1 MRKSFVAGWNRSRRW
16 LLSGFLSGLALC
28 GGIVVS
34 NESSAATAHSGST
47 VTSNAPPS
55 TDWPVFGNDLNAS
68 FFSTQNQIT
77 TSNVKKLGVAWRKS
91 LGPEQFLVE
100 GYPIETDGK
109 LFITTSSDVV
119 QAYNAATGKLLW
131 QHAANVDFSQ
141 STGIGGYSVSTN
153 RGVAVSNGKVYELT
167 FDDHLDALQEATG
180 EQLWSSKVADDS
192 TGAYETMQ
200 PTVYNGLVFVGVSGS
215 QDGIRGFV
223 AAYNAK
229 TGKQVWRFYTVP
241 RRGTEWVPKNGGGG
255 GVYMPP
261 TVDPTTGLVYVGTST
276 PAPVLYGAGRKGAD
290 LYTDSILALK
300 MKTGKLVWHYQEIPH
315 DLWNYGADSP
325 VMLFNL
331 EKDGTTTRAL
341 AEAGKDGRVYILN
354 AKTGKLLYKP
364 LPYVK
369 VNHPPPTKKGTLVCP
384 GSIGGSPYSPLA
396 LDPTVGAAYVSG
408 INLCQILTVVPKG
421 VVGGEKEFAG
431 SRATP
436 PHEVPSGTFD
446 AVNLKTGKFLWQRK
460 MSTPMIGGAAATA
473 GGLVFTGDQHG
484 NFYGIDARTGKT
496 LWKVNLKLA
505 FGSAPIVYTIGKTE
519 YVAAAI
525 GGSATTAA
533 SSLGQTGAEL
543 VVFKLGGKPIKG

>member
-1 MRKSFVAGWNRSRRW
+1 MRKSFVADWSRSRHW
-16 LLSGFLSGLALC
+16 IVSAFVVAGLAAF
-28 GGIVVS
+28 GGVIATRS
-34 NESSAATAHSGST
+34 GAATAHGAST
-47 VTSNAPPS
+47 VTSNAAPS
-55 TDWPVFGNDLNAS
+55 TDWPAFGNDLNAS
-68 FFSTQNQIT
+68 FFSTQDQIT
-77 TSNVKKLGVAWRKS
+77 TSNVKKLGVAWKKS

-100 GYPIETDGK
+100 GYPIEVGGK

-131 QHAANVDFSQ
+131 QHAGNVDFSQ

-153 RGVAVSNGKVYELT
+153 RGVAVANGKVYELT
-167 FDDHLDALQEATG
+167 FDDHLDALQEGTG

-200 PTVYNGLVFVGVSGS
+200 PTVYNGLVYVGVSGS
-215 QDGIRGFV
+215 QDGIRGFI
-223 AAYNAK
+223 AAYDAK

-241 RRGTEWVPKNGGGG
+241 KKGTGWVPKNGGGG
-255 GVYMPP
+255 GIYMPP
-261 TVDPTTGLVYVGTST
+261 TVDPTTGLLYVGTST
-276 PAPVLYGAGRKGAD
+276 PAPVLYGAHRKGAD
-290 LYTDSILALK
+290 LYTDSLLALN

-325 VMLFNL
+325 STLFNVT
-331 EKDGTTTRAL
+331 KNGTTTREL

-354 AKTGKLLYKP
+354 AKTGKLLFKP

-369 VNHPPPTKKGTLVCP
+369 IHHPVPTKKGTLVCP

-396 LDPTVGAAYVSG
+396 LDPAVGAAYVSG

-431 SRATP
+431 SRGTP
-436 PHEVPSGTFD
+436 PHSKVDGTFG
-446 AVNLKTGKFLWQRK
+446 AVNLMTGKFLWKRT
-460 MSTPMIGGAAATA
+460 MPTPMIGGAAATA

-484 NFYGIDARTGKT
+484 NFYGMDAKTGKT
-496 LWKVNLKLA
+496 LWKANLKLA
-505 FGSAPIVYTIGKTE
+505 FGSAPIVYTIGNTE

-525 GGSATTAA
+525 GGSASTVA
-533 SSLGQTGAEL
+533 SSLGKAGAEL
-543 VVFKLGGKPIKG
+543 VVFKLGGKPAAK